1 MDRTEYIK
9 TCQKVSMF
17 LPKKLKIPEDLF
29 VKYGDNSYVPYAYK
43 MIFKSG
49 EPKNVA
55 VLCDFKSNSIT
66 NVDLAKVSKEVE

>member
-17 LPKKLKIPEDLF
+17 LSKKLEIPEDLF
-29 VKYGDNSYVPYAYK
+29 VNYSDNSYVPYAYK

-55 VLCDFKSNSIT
+55 VLCDLNSNSIT
-66 NVDLAKVSKEVE
+66 NVDLAKVNKEVK